1 MWYNNKK
8 QGWRISKKTK
18 IIAIVLSLIVL
29 SAVIMFCY
37 LKFIPIKAEEYW
49 LKGIYADYKN
59 NNLEVVVRRYGEN
72 NFVYYRKNISEC
84 NEFEKY
90 ILYTNSTDGIKIKVS
105 SYRLGADSW
114 ELVMGVE

>member
-1 MWYNNKK
+1 M
-8 QGWRISKKTK
+8 SKKVK

-29 SAVIMFCY
+29 SAVITFCC

-49 LKGIYADYKN
+49 LKYIYIEYEN
-59 NNLEVVVRRYGEN
+59 NNLTVVVRTYNYDDVQE
-72 NFVYYRKNISEC
+72 YKKSISEC

-90 ILYTNSTDGIKIKVS
+90 ILYTKSTNGVKIKVS

-114 ELVMGVE
+114 ELVKGE